1 MNIKT
6 FSCFITLLSIYSC
19 SVFDMPKETAD
30 SNQVATGDMITSV
43 VKNMTEDHVYITVT
57 MISSELWSRE
67 LGLGDSTEHYYP
79 NIVLNGGEYL
89 EISYNGQRRRFTN
102 GAESPFETNYIL
114 STNSLDEFSVRFYRN
129 SGDTIEM
136 AAASGGPPDFSITPV
151 GFIDI
156 DYYRSIP
163 ITWSNARPGTNM
175 NVSLEADCSVASTTF
190 KYYST
195 GSSSH

>member
-1 MNIKT
+1 
-6 FSCFITLLSIYSC
+6 
-19 SVFDMPKETAD
+19 
-30 SNQVATGDMITSV
+30 MITSV

-175 NVSLEADCSVASTTF
+175 NAQQCTLVVALTRVDNVPYNSVFDYGSTDTAVSLERTINIGVNVN
-190 KYYST
+190 
-195 GSSSH
+195 GP